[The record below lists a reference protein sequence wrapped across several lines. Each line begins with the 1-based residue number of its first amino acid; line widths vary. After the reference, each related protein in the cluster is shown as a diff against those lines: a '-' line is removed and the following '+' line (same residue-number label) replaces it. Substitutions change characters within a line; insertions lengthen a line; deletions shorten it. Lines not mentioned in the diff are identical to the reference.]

1 MRTLAPALIWLLF
14 LLLAGPD
21 FLLTHWEGALVV
33 FSALAVVPLGL
44 SLLGLP
50 QSWPYA
56 LAAAGLAAGYVAYPA
71 PTAAFFALPYL
82 LLAAWL
88 TVDAAAKLLIFK
100 NFSWPEVLRV
110 FALGYWT
117 TGAGWAACFLAG
129 IGPLGFDATITGL
142 TAAHFHVAGFTLTA
156 AVRCLFQENP
166 SRANRLLG
174 MAALLGMPLVAAGIT
189 ASQLGHSPLLEQ
201 VSGGF
206 FAAFAVGVAAQH
218 VVLFF
223 QKKHCPALSRWCWLL
238 AAACL
243 LAGAAL
249 ASLYAMRFSLPLA
262 WVNIP
267 NMKVWHGTLNTLGF
281 GWGTLL
287 GWAFCRPVPKKPF

>member
-1 MRTLAPALIWLLF
+1 MKTLAPILFWCLF

-33 FSALAVVPLGL
+33 FAALVLMPLGL

-50 QSWPYA
+50 QGWPYA
-56 LAAAGLAAGYVAYPA
+56 LVATGLGAGYVLYPA
-71 PTAAFFALPYL
+71 TEGAWLALPYL

-88 TVDAAAKLLIFK
+88 TVDAATKLLIFK
-100 NFSWPEVLRV
+100 NFSRPEVLRV

-117 TGAGWAACFLAG
+117 TGAGWVVCFLAG

-142 TAAHFHVAGFTLTA
+142 TAAHFHVAGFVLTV

-166 SRANRLLG
+166 NLPNRLLAW
-174 MAALLGMPLVAAGIT
+174 AALLGMPLVAAGIT
-189 ASQLGHSPLLEQ
+189 ASQMGLSPLLEQ

-223 QKKHCPALSRWCWLL
+223 QKKRHPVQSRWCWAV

-249 ASLYAMRFSLPLA
+249 ASLYAMRFSLPVV
-262 WVNIP
+262 WVNIL
-267 NMKVWHGTLNTLGF
+267 NMKVWHGTLNALGF
-281 GWGTLL
+281 GWLTLL
-287 GWAFCRPVPKKPF
+287 GWAFCRAEPTP